1 MLNCFIAEW
10 TWGECS
16 RTKGKKCSLKGKV
29 QIPPAHAEGLKEWNA
44 LLKRKDVQ
52 KKEIRNFKIACGEG
66 NGRMADIKA
75 STKQNRKIF
84 CQAISK
90 EGLYFQNKN
99 NWS

>member
-1 MLNCFIAEW
+1 M
-10 TWGECS
+10 S
-16 RTKGKKCSLKGKV
+16 
-29 QIPPAHAEGLKEWNA
+29 
-44 LLKRKDVQ
+44 
-52 KKEIRNFKIACGEG
+52 NFKIACGEG

-84 CQAISK
+84 CRAVSK